1 MQSNSKT
8 PDQIS
13 QELLKLEKQMERRW
27 YDLAMAEQRG
37 QTAQALE
44 RMYDAYLRALNAYIA
59 YQRRLNGENPSGRLA
74 S

>member
-1 MQSNSKT
+1 MLSKSKT
-8 PDQIS
+8 PDQKS
-13 QELLKLEKQMERRW
+13 QELLQLEKQMERRW

-37 QTAQALE
+37 RPAQVLE

-59 YQRRLNGENPSGRLA
+59 YQRRMNGENPSGRLA